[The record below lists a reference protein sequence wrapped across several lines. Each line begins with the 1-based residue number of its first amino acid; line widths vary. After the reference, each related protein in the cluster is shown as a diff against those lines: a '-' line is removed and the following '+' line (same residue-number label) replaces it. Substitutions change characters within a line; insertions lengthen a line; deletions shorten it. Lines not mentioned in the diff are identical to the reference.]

1 MGNIFKILSQVFS
14 IFIFVI
20 FCCVIS
26 PNLAIA
32 APIKLASV
40 DFTKQ
45 EAIAVRVNRR
55 MDIRA
60 N

>member
-1 MGNIFKILSQVFS
+1 MGNIFKILNQVFS
-14 IFIFVI
+14 IFVFVI
-20 FCCVIS
+20 FCYVIS

-45 EAIAVRVNRR
+45 EAIAVKVNRR